1 MATKPLSITS
11 YIMGHAHP
19 SQRVKPKGEIP
30 MSIQHSPLLRL
41 IKKPCAT
48 LFVLSGAMAAT
59 QTSAQDLTEVTLGTS
74 WYAQAEHGGF
84 YQAKADGIYE
94 DYGLDVNIEMGGP
107 QVNGLQLLAAGK
119 VDFQMGYSVRAID
132 AQAEGV
138 PITTV
143 AASFQK
149 DPQVLITHKDIT
161 SFEDIKG
168 RETLI
173 STSARQTYWP
183 WLKNEYG
190 FTDEMAQPYQF
201 SLTPF
206 LEDDEKVMQGYLS
219 SEPFALQE
227 EGADINV
234 YLLADQGYPNYS
246 ATIETREEMVE
257 EQPEVVEKF
266 VKASMEG
273 WASYFE
279 NPEPGNELI
288 KKDNPDMEDEQIEYA
303 MEKMRESEMLTADPA
318 AENGIG
324 TMTHERWE
332 EIFEFME
339 EADMVL
345 EDTDYKDAY
354 TLEFLPDDPIKMQ

>member
-1 MATKPLSITS
+1 MTTKHRSIKRE
-11 YIMGHAHP
+11 ILGDAHS
-19 SQRVKPKGEIP
+19 SQRVNPKGDNP
-30 MSIQHSPLLRL
+30 MSIQNAPLLNL

-48 LFVLSGAMAAT
+48 LLVLTGAMAAT
-59 QTSAQDLTEVTLGTS
+59 HTSAQELTEVTLGTS

-84 YQAKADGIYE
+84 YQAKATGIYE
-94 DYGLDVNIEMGGP
+94 DYGLDVSIEMGGP
-107 QVNGLQLLAAGK
+107 QVNGMQLLAAGK
-119 VDFQMGYSVRAID
+119 TDFQMGYSVRAIN
-132 AQAEGV
+132 AQSEGV

-161 SFEDIKG
+161 SFEQIKG

-190 FTDEMAQPYQF
+190 FTDAMAEPYQF

-206 LEDDEKVMQGYLS
+206 LNDKKKVMQGYMS
-219 SEPFALQE
+219 SEPFSLRN

-257 EQPEVVEKF
+257 EKPVVVKKF
-266 VKASMEG
+266 VQASMAG
-273 WASYFE
+273 WVSYFQ

-288 KKDNPDMEDEQIEYA
+288 KQDNPEMTDDQIEYA
-303 MEKMRESEMLTADPA
+303 LEKMRESEMLTAGPA
-318 AENGIG
+318 AKHGVG

-332 EIFEFME
+332 EIFEFMK
-339 EADMVL
+339 EADMVP
-345 EDTDYKDAY
+345 EDLDYKKAY
-354 TLEFLPDDPIKMQ
+354 TLEFLPNPVKM